1 MKPTDTEVKVETGE
15 AEDVPCESEESCELK
30 PIETTSPEVWDE
42 PAQKEDEWCEDQD
55 SCELDPIEP
64 TSLDEQ

>member
-1 MKPTDTEVKVETGE
+1 MEPTDTEVKVETGE

-42 PAQKEDEWCEDQD
+42 PA
-55 SCELDPIEP
+55 
-64 TSLDEQ
+64 